1 MFTLVAPETIWALV
15 HVDEGR
21 AGAIRLGQPAVVRM
35 RSRPGEPVAAE
46 VVRIGLESDRVC
58 RAAARGRARD
68 GRHLPGLV
76 VEALALTRS
85 LRAELRMVEAGT
97 RGPFAEASRIPGD
110 VRAMVARVPGVAEAG
125 AITLRTA
132 EMAAPGRLIRVQALG
147 YEPGRPGGPSNIV
160 AGRGLGG
167 ARFEMVADQR
177 AGLAVGATVLL
188 GGDRYRVVG
197 LTRGLVASGGDPLV
211 LLHLRDSQD
220 LQFKL
225 SPPAARRAAAAG
237 AGAGNTDT
245 VNAVIARLHPGADP
259 NAVAETV
266 RRWKHLSALTD
277 AEQSELLTRSVVNR
291 ARVQLGMSTVVLL
304 FVTAVIIALIIYTMT
319 MDKLR
324 EIATLKLIGAPDST
338 IIGLVLQQALLLG
351 FVGFGAQLALIFAV
365 RDRFP
370 RSVALGPEEIG
381 VMAAVVAA
389 SCILGSTASIRAA
402 LRIDPQAALGG

>member
-1 MFTLVAPETIWALV
+1 MNLALRDIRHGLGRFLVTCVGVGLLLAVALAMV
-15 HVDEGR
+15 G
-21 AGAIRLGQPAVVRM
+21 IYQ
-35 RSRPGEPVAAE
+35 
-46 VVRIGLESDRVC
+46 
-58 RAAARGRARD
+58 
-68 GRHLPGLV
+68 GLV
-76 VEALALTRS
+76 VEALALTRG
-85 LRAELRMVEAGT
+85 LRAELRVVEAGT
-97 RGPFAEASRIPGD
+97 RGPFAEASHIPGD

-132 EMAAPGRLIRVQALG
+132 EMAAPGRIIRVQALG

-211 LLHLRDSQD
+211 FLHLRDSQD

-225 SPPAARRAAAAG
+225 SPPAARRAAA

-291 ARVQLGMSTVVLL
+291 ARVQLGMFTVVLL

-338 IIGLVLQQALLLG
+338 IIGLVLQQALLLR
-351 FVGFGAQLALIFAV
+351 FLGFGAGLALIFAV